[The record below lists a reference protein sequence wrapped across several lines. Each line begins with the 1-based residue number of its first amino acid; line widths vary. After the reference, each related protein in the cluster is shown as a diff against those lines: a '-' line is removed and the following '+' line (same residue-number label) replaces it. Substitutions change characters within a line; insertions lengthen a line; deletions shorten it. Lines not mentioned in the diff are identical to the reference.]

1 MTIDATVYRAKKV
14 QIENLARGPKN
25 LPANLLASG
34 RKHFFIHRQNAD
46 SENSS
51 GEYNPWLEKFAFQ
64 IPRSGFSQVLVH
76 RLRREMMSY

>member
-34 RKHFFIHRQNAD
+34 RNHFFIH
-46 SENSS
+46 SS

-64 IPRSGFSQVLVH
+64 ILRSDFSQVLVH